1 MGSVGKSPVSGNRF
15 DRYGSLAKL
24 FSDGADTIQQAKFRI
39 SNTHNPRK
47 QAAEGITI
55 HAALACSKLGGYLVL
70 RLKDYF
76 DGLAYP
82 FERICRQ
89 IIGLWNALPLVINNQ
104 QDFQ

>member
-15 DRYGSLAKL
+15 YRYGSLAKL
-24 FSDGADTIQQAKFRI
+24 FRDGADTIQQAKFRI

-70 RLKDYF
+70 RLKDHLNS
-76 DGLAYP
+76 LAYP
-82 FERICRQ
+82 FERICGQ
-89 IIGLWNALPLVINNQ
+89 VIGFRNAFPLVVNYQ
-104 QDFQ
+104 

>member
-1 MGSVGKSPVSGNRF
+1 MGGVREAPVSGNRF
-15 DRYGSLAKL
+15 YRYGSLAKL

-70 RLKDYF
+70 RLKDHL
-76 DGLAYP
+76 DSLAYP
-82 FERICRQ
+82 FERICGQ
-89 IIGLWNALPLVINNQ
+89 IIGFRNVLPLLINHQ
-104 QDFQ
+104 